1 MIVAGTLSL
10 LITCITHNGGQQSS
24 RTQNGFVAVLSSL
37 FPLRTGSVMILP
49 SGDII
54 NQKDPVS

>member
-10 LITCITHNGGQQSS
+10 LITCTTRNGGQQSS
-24 RTQNGFVAVLSSL
+24 RAQNGFVTVLSSL